1 MTTRLWHSSQSMYFD
16 SDANSFL
23 HLPQNFFNKDITAFL
38 NKTVRTEIYLRTKL
52 DNKANGGNV
61 GFAE

>member
-1 MTTRLWHSSQSMYFD
+1 MYFE
-16 SDANSFL
+16 SDGNSFL

-38 NKTVRTEIYLRTKL
+38 DKTVPRTEIYLRTKL

-61 GFAE
+61 GFTE